1 MAQYFINGYQV
12 SEQEYNNAK
21 SSDAT
26 WVVVLIVALIVIYL
40 VCVIFVVLAGIIAA
54 GAAVFSVLCCLKN
67 YISSLIYV
75 IGRHRQ

>member
-12 SEQEYNNAK
+12 SEQAYNNAK
-21 SSDAT
+21 SRNDGYA
-26 WVVVLIVALIVIYL
+26 VVLIVALFVIYL

-54 GAAVFSVLCCLKN
+54 AAAVFSILCCLKN

>member
-12 SEQEYNNAK
+12 SEQAYNNAK
-21 SSDAT
+21 SRNDGYA
-26 WVVVLIVALIVIYL
+26 VVLIVALIVIYL
-40 VCVIFVVLAGIIAA
+40 VCVIFVVLAGIIVAA
-54 GAAVFSVLCCLKN
+54 AAVFSILRCLKN

>member
-12 SEQEYNNAK
+12 SEQAYNNAK
-21 SSDAT
+21 SRNDGYA
-26 WVVVLIVALIVIYL
+26 VVLIVALFVIYL
-40 VCVIFVVLAGIIAA
+40 VYVIFVVLAGIIAA
-54 GAAVFSVLCCLKN
+54 AATVFSILCCLKN